1 MRTATLTQ
9 PGQTQGRNEALLYTL
24 ECKYLVTITSD
35 GRIEPQKP
43 FDAYEAHLVVD
54 EVDSAR
60 RASQRLSLVS
70 GVSEMTDLTTGSFKG
85 YAPVAMSEGG
95 LPPSTLLSSWAV
107 PTKLGGSGHAARPGA
122 PSSVA
127 TPPLPATT
135 PPAASAESSKPAAKS
150 AAERLAAGVL
160 DINGFI

>member
-1 MRTATLTQ
+1 
-9 PGQTQGRNEALLYTL
+9 LYTL
-24 ECKYLVTITSD
+24 ECKYLVTITND

-43 FDAYEAHLVVD
+43 FDAYEAHLVED

-85 YAPVAMSEGG
+85 YAPVSLSEGG

-107 PTKLGGSGHAARPGA
+107 PAKLGGSGHVAKA
-122 PSSVA
+122 PSSLA
-127 TPPLPATT
+127 TLPLAATG
-135 PPAASAESSKPAAKS
+135 PPAASVVSESKPKS